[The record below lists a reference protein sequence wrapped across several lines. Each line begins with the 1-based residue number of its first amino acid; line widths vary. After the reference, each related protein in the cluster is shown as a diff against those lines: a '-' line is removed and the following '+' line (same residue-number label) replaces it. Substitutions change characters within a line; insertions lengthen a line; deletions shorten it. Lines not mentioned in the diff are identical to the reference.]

1 MTLFAIARAMPLA
14 ALALAGCTF
23 GYSTT
28 STIADPLREAATR
41 VTPGTATRDTV
52 RQMLGPPLWSSA
64 RWRAELYSG
73 EAVLQVWNYGL
84 LVPMPTSRESE
95 PATLLVVFGPD
106 GVVLG
111 TAYSGPG
118 CGRCGPEG
126 RWGGWKIPSDSC
138 PGSRQACVE
147 GDLQGLEIEDYQIL
161 LAPEA
166 ASHDVRAEAPA
177 SGRCALLLAASD
189 EHLRGFDLY
198 LDDRLLQRIPR
209 APAAAFVRAEID
221 AGRHNLV
228 CTLEPGWFSVDH
240 TRIAPPQDWPGGKPR
255 SGQSLPVACP
265 ADGEALYR
273 LVNTG
278 GNGIWRAPA
287 CGIVPVDAVGFAA
300 AVSGARLVIVPD
312 RPD

>member
-1 MTLFAIARAMPLA
+1 MA
-14 ALALAGCTF
+14 ALALVGCTF

-28 STIADPLREAATR
+28 SPIADPLRDAATR

-52 RQMLGPPLWSSA
+52 RQMLGPPLWTSA

-84 LVPMPTSRESE
+84 LVPIPTSTETE

-106 GVVLG
+106 DVVVG

-126 RWGGWKIPSDSC
+126 QWGGWKIPSDPC

-147 GDLQGLEIEDYQIL
+147 GDLQDLEIEDYQIL
-161 LAPEA
+161 LAPQA
-166 ASHDVRAEAPA
+166 ASRDPLVEAPA

-209 APAAAFVRAEID
+209 TPAAVFMRAEID
-221 AGRHNLV
+221 AGQHTLV
-228 CTLEPGWFSVDH
+228 CTLEPGWFSFDH
-240 TRIAPPQDWPGGKPR
+240 NRVGPAQDWPGGKPR
-255 SGQSLPVACP
+255 SGQSLLIACP
-265 ADGEALYR
+265 ADGEVLYQ
-273 LVNTG
+273 LVNAG
-278 GNGIWRAPA
+278 GNGVWRAPA
-287 CGIVPVDAVGFAA
+287 CDIVPVDEAGFTA
-300 AVSGARLVIVPD
+300 AVRGARLVVVPD